1 VIDLRSDTATRPTPA
16 MRQAIAR
23 AEVGDEQLGE
33 DPTVRMLE
41 ERVAEL
47 LGKEAAVFLPSG
59 TMANVIALFVL
70 CSPGD
75 EVILHRLSHVV
86 YSENAGPAVHARVSL
101 RQVEGEDGTFGGD
114 AVVSA
119 MQPAGHQKPRTRLV
133 GVENTNN
140 RAGGAIWPLERLDEV
155 ITTARGVGLATHL
168 DGARLVNAAVGS
180 GMSCA
185 RLAGAFDSASLD
197 LSKGLGCPVG
207 ALLVGDPSFIEEARW
222 AKHLF
227 GGALRQAGI
236 LAAAG
241 LYALDHHVD
250 RMAEDH
256 ALARELADGVAALPG
271 VALAQT
277 RVDTNIV
284 HIDVAGTGIGTEAL
298 LRRAAAEGVLLGRAS
313 ATVLRAVTHLD
324 VSPDDV
330 CTTIETLARAIRA
343 GRPTAV

>member
-1 VIDLRSDTATRPTPA
+1 VIDLRSDTATRPTAA
-16 MRQAIAR
+16 MRDAIAR

-33 DPTVRMLE
+33 DPTVRILE
-41 ERVAEL
+41 ERVARL
-47 LGKEAAVFLPSG
+47 LGQEAAVFLPSG

-101 RQVEGEDGTFGGD
+101 RQVDGEDGTFGGD
-114 AVVSA
+114 ELMSA
-119 MQPAGHQKPRTRLV
+119 MKSPGHQKPRTRLV
-133 GVENTNN
+133 AVENTNN
-140 RAGGAIWPLERLDEV
+140 RAGGSIWPLERLDEV
-155 ITTARGVGLATHL
+155 VATARAAGLATHL
-168 DGARLVNAAVGS
+168 DGARLMNAAVAS
-180 GMSCA
+180 GVECA
-185 RLAGAFDSASLD
+185 RIAGGFDSAWLD

-207 ALLVGDPSFIEEARW
+207 AVLAGDPSFIEEARW

-241 LYALDHHVD
+241 VYALDRHVD

-256 ALARELADGVAALPG
+256 ALARELAEGAAALPG
-271 VALAQT
+271 VKLAQT

-284 HIDVAGTGIGTEAL
+284 HIDVAGTGVETEAL
-298 LRRAAAEGVLLGRAS
+298 LSRAAAEGVLLGRVS
-313 ATVLRAVTHLD
+313 ETVLRAVTHLD
-324 VSPDDV
+324 IRPDDV
-330 CTTIETLARAIRA
+330 GATIDRLARAISS
-343 GRPTAV
+343 GGPTL

>member
-1 VIDLRSDTATRPTPA
+1 MIDLRSDTSTRPTPA

-41 ERVAEL
+41 DRVAQL

-101 RQVEGEDGTFGGD
+101 KQVEGADGAFGRE

-119 MQPAGHQKPRTRLV
+119 MQPSGYQKPRSRLV
-133 GVENTNN
+133 AVENTNN

-155 ITTARGVGLATHL
+155 IATAHEVGLATHL

-180 GMSCA
+180 GVSCA
-185 RLAGAFDSASLD
+185 RLADGFDSAWLD
-197 LSKGLGCPVG
+197 LSKGLGCPAG
-207 ALLVGDPSFIEEARW
+207 AVLVGDPSFIEEARW

-256 ALARELADGVAALPG
+256 ALARDLADGVAALPG
-271 VALAQT
+271 VQLAQT

-284 HIDVAGTGIGTEAL
+284 HIDVAGTGVGAEAL
-298 LRRAAAEGVLLGRAS
+298 LHRAAAEGVLLGRVS
-313 ATVLRAVTHLD
+313 ETVLRAVTHLD

-330 CTTIETLARAIRA
+330 RRTIDVLARASRSDL
-343 GRPTAV
+343 TV